1 MKKWLFLSSLIL
13 LLLSSCESETDVTYY
28 VENRS
33 SQTVNL
39 SGRDLIHSSDVSE
52 TIASSETV
60 AFMNWSKLGKDA
72 TIFEPADVFS
82 DLRIVNEGGDTA
94 NTNFQDLNQW
104 EVNVEESRFMAIHQ
118 YTWVITDA
126 DF

>member
-1 MKKWLFLSSLIL
+1 
-13 LLLSSCESETDVTYY
+13 
-28 VENRS
+28 
-33 SQTVNL
+33 
-39 SGRDLIHSSDVSE
+39 
-52 TIASSETV
+52 
-60 AFMNWSKLGKDA
+60 
-72 TIFEPADVFS
+72 VFS